1 MRRGGGRRNW
11 GGGGFDSSFFLTFSR
26 MRIHKWVHGWGFFF
40 KWVGKG
46 KEGRGFVMLGE
57 CCVALD
63 IRGLVSKSHCGKRKM
78 YEISMAMA

>member
-1 MRRGGGRRNW
+1 
-11 GGGGFDSSFFLTFSR
+11 
-26 MRIHKWVHGWGFFF
+26 VHGWGFFF